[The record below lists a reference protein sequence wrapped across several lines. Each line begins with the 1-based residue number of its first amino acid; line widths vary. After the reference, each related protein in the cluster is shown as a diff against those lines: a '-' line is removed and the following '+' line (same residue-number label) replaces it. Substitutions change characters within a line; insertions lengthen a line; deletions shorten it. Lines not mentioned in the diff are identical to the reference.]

1 MGHKRS
7 AMYMFSS
14 LKTAIFGGKK
24 QNAVL
29 SPQEN
34 FSSPACGNEF
44 VDSPEKENLHPHEE
58 QHCQNNDKPFQ
69 TPSTEYQTDA
79 DMAEAEAEADNQ
91 LWLAASSGDTDLVRS
106 LACDGANVDYLA
118 ECGSSCCFMAAT
130 NGHADTITALYR
142 LGANVNIPGPFGAT
156 PLSVALQNDFSD
168 VADALIKAG
177 ADASSQTPTKVKTS
191 QVVIADGKS
200 AKTPIGF
207 LASGAINSTRMPSFS
222 AKRSA
227 ESPLVERALVE
238 RVPKSAVK
246 EVLAKLTTPSK
257 PLSSTSGSPPS
268 SSSGKAPS
276 DIVAELRA
284 ARSRAATPGKAAPV
298 AVEEEGDLEEEVEE
312 VPAVKR
318 SSRKK
323 VAPVV
328 MQEKPAK
335 KTKRATRA
343 KAVVQEVA
351 VETPEPEEKE
361 EEVVAPKRST
371 RKPKATPVVEEEE
384 VVAPKR
390 STRKA
395 APVVEEEEEVVAP
408 KRSTRKAAPVV
419 VEEEEPEQAATFTEK
434 QLNKLKITELRTELK
449 KAGKD
454 CFGAKA
460 ALIARLLA
468 E

>member
-1 MGHKRS
+1 MGTHKRS

-58 QHCQNNDKPFQ
+58 QHCQNIDKPFQ

-91 LWLAASSGDTDLVRS
+91 LWLAASSGD
-106 LACDGANVDYLA
+106 
-118 ECGSSCCFMAAT
+118 
-130 NGHADTITALYR
+130 
-142 LGANVNIPGPFGAT
+142 
-156 PLSVALQNDFSD
+156 
-168 VADALIKAG
+168 ALIKAG

-191 QVVIADGKS
+191 QVVVADGKS

-222 AKRSA
+222 PKRSA

-284 ARSRAATPGKAAPV
+284 ARSRAATPVKAAPV
-298 AVEEEGDLEEEVEE
+298 AVEEEEDLEEEVEE

-323 VAPVV
+323 VAAVV
-328 MQEKPAK
+328 VEEKPAK

-343 KAVVQEVA
+343 KTVVQEVA

-371 RKPKATPVVEEEE
+371 RKPKAAPVVEEE

-395 APVVEEEEEVVAP
+395 APVVEEEVGGP
-408 KRSTRKAAPVV
+408 KRSTR
-419 VEEEEPEQAATFTEK
+419 
-434 QLNKLKITELRTELK
+434 
-449 KAGKD
+449 
-454 CFGAKA
+454 
-460 ALIARLLA
+460 
-468 E
+468 

>member
-44 VDSPEKENLHPHEE
+44 ADSPEKENLHPHEE

-142 LGANVNIPGPFGAT
+142 LGANVNLPGPLGAT

-191 QVVIADGKS
+191 QVVVADGKS

-207 LASGAINSTRMPSFS
+207 LASGAINSARMPSFS
-222 AKRSA
+222 PKRSA
-227 ESPLVERALVE
+227 ESPLGERALVE

-284 ARSRAATPGKAAPV
+284 ARSRAATPVKAAPV
-298 AVEEEGDLEEEVEE
+298 AVEEEEDVEEEEEEVEE

-328 MQEKPAK
+328 MEEKPAK
-335 KTKRATRA
+335 KTKRSTRA

-371 RKPKATPVVEEEE
+371 RKAAPVVVEEEE
-384 VVAPKR
+384 IVAPKR

-395 APVVEEEEEVVAP
+395 APVVEEEEE
-408 KRSTRKAAPVV
+408 
-419 VEEEEPEQAATFTEK
+419 PEQATTFTEK
-434 QLNKLKITELRTELK
+434 QLNKLKITELRAELK

>member
-1 MGHKRS
+1 MGTHKRS

-58 QHCQNNDKPFQ
+58 QHCQNIDKPFQ

-130 NGHADTITALYR
+130 NGHADPITALYR
-142 LGANVNIPGPFGAT
+142 LGANVNLPGPFGAT

-191 QVVIADGKS
+191 QVVVADGKS

-222 AKRSA
+222 PKRSA

-257 PLSSTSGSPPS
+257 PLSFTSGSPPS

-284 ARSRAATPGKAAPV
+284 ARSRAATPVKAAPV
-298 AVEEEGDLEEEVEE
+298 AVEEEEDVEEEVEE

-328 MQEKPAK
+328 MEEKPAK
-335 KTKRATRA
+335 KTKRSTRA
-343 KAVVQEVA
+343 KALVQEVA

-371 RKPKATPVVEEEE
+371 RKAAPVVVEEEE

-390 STRKA
+390 SPRKA
-395 APVVEEEEEVVAP
+395 APVVVEEEVVAP

-419 VEEEEPEQAATFTEK
+419 VE
-434 QLNKLKITELRTELK
+434 
-449 KAGKD
+449 
-454 CFGAKA
+454 
-460 ALIARLLA
+460 
-468 E
+468 

>member
-44 VDSPEKENLHPHEE
+44 ADSPEKENLHPHEE

-142 LGANVNIPGPFGAT
+142 LGANVNLPGPLGAT
-156 PLSVALQNDFSD
+156 PLSVAIQNDFSD

-177 ADASSQTPTKVKTS
+177 ANAS
-191 QVVIADGKS
+191 G
-200 AKTPIGF
+200 KTPLGF

-222 AKRSA
+222 PKRR
-227 ESPLVERALVE
+227 ESPLVER
-238 RVPKSAVK
+238 
-246 EVLAKLTTPSK
+246 
-257 PLSSTSGSPPS
+257 
-268 SSSGKAPS
+268 
-276 DIVAELRA
+276 
-284 ARSRAATPGKAAPV
+284 
-298 AVEEEGDLEEEVEE
+298 
-312 VPAVKR
+312 
-318 SSRKK
+318 
-323 VAPVV
+323 
-328 MQEKPAK
+328 
-335 KTKRATRA
+335 
-343 KAVVQEVA
+343 
-351 VETPEPEEKE
+351 
-361 EEVVAPKRST
+361 
-371 RKPKATPVVEEEE
+371 
-384 VVAPKR
+384 
-390 STRKA
+390 
-395 APVVEEEEEVVAP
+395 
-408 KRSTRKAAPVV
+408 
-419 VEEEEPEQAATFTEK
+419 
-434 QLNKLKITELRTELK
+434 
-449 KAGKD
+449 
-454 CFGAKA
+454 
-460 ALIARLLA
+460 
-468 E
+468 

>member
-1 MGHKRS
+1 
-7 AMYMFSS
+7 MYMFSS

-58 QHCQNNDKPFQ
+58 QHCQNIDKPFQ

-142 LGANVNIPGPFGAT
+142 LGANVNLPGPLGAT

-191 QVVIADGKS
+191 QVVVADGKS

-222 AKRSA
+222 PKRSA

-284 ARSRAATPGKAAPV
+284 ARSRAATPVKAAPV
-298 AVEEEGDLEEEVEE
+298 AVEEKEDVEEEEEVED

-323 VAPVV
+323 VAAVV
-328 MQEKPAK
+328 VEEKPAK

-371 RKPKATPVVEEEE
+371 RKPKA
-384 VVAPKR
+384 
-390 STRKA
+390 
-395 APVVEEEEEVVAP
+395 APVVVEEVVAP

-419 VEEEEPEQAATFTEK
+419 VEEEEEVVAPKRSSRKAAPVVVEKEEPEQAATFTEK
-434 QLNKLKITELRTELK
+434 QLNKLKITELRAELK

>member
-58 QHCQNNDKPFQ
+58 QHCQNIDKPFQ

-142 LGANVNIPGPFGAT
+142 LGANVNLPGPLGAT

-191 QVVIADGKS
+191 QVVVADGKS

-207 LASGAINSTRMPSFS
+207 LSSGAINSTRMPSFS
-222 AKRSA
+222 PKRSA

-257 PLSSTSGSPPS
+257 PLSSTSGSLPS

-284 ARSRAATPGKAAPV
+284 ARSRAATPVKAAPV
-298 AVEEEGDLEEEVEE
+298 AVEEEEDLEEEVEE

-328 MQEKPAK
+328 MEEPAK

-371 RKPKATPVVEEEE
+371 RKPKAAPVVVEEEE

-395 APVVEEEEEVVAP
+395 ALVVVEEEVVAP
-408 KRSTRKAAPVV
+408 KRSTRKAALVV

-434 QLNKLKITELRTELK
+434 QLNKLKITELRAELK